1 METDGRNY
9 DAGSTGAVSD
19 RSVASPNASAGNVSN
34 RDSRQDV
41 VNASS
46 NTSDAENEQFERTIR
61 YCLAMIR
68 SDGAYMKGG
77 PLRSDL
83 DSIIRLEDPELLESF
98 WQYVIKSLPNAK
110 KRKKWINKEREKLD
124 QNMDRW
130 REIVSSDNE
139 RSAPTG
145 VPVVPKEKKA
155 TPTTT
160 DAETNGEAP
169 ARDSDT
175 RQIPKKI
182 RHFSA
187 EPVRAKM
194 LPSSSR
200 SNGAT
205 VADAAETATPSKRKK
220 AAGSKVESLKKSK
233 KKKATGASTGGE
245 GEGKSTGKSKSQ
257 ITDEE
262 RHLFAQESREN
273 FEKEKAKILND
284 LDDAY
289 VARFG
294 TIGFCVWSKKTRPV
308 ILLSPYDVAP
318 NSQMRKD
325 WMKMYNKV
333 GGSTHDAVTAM
344 LSFRCVAHTLPSCR
358 PLFRRFPFF
367 VSCCVC
373 RPKPVQRL
381 DGTSHTGMAV
391 LILPLVSRTKHH
403 EASLHGMLV

>member
-194 LPSSSR
+194 LPSSSK
-200 SNGAT
+200 NGVRAPRW
-205 VADAAETATPSKRKK
+205 AIRKR
-220 AAGSKVESLKKSK
+220 
-233 KKKATGASTGGE
+233 
-245 GEGKSTGKSKSQ
+245 
-257 ITDEE
+257 
-262 RHLFAQESREN
+262 
-273 FEKEKAKILND
+273 
-284 LDDAY
+284 
-289 VARFG
+289 
-294 TIGFCVWSKKTRPV
+294 
-308 ILLSPYDVAP
+308 
-318 NSQMRKD
+318 NS
-325 WMKMYNKV
+325 
-333 GGSTHDAVTAM
+333 
-344 LSFRCVAHTLPSCR
+344 
-358 PLFRRFPFF
+358 
-367 VSCCVC
+367 
-373 RPKPVQRL
+373 
-381 DGTSHTGMAV
+381 
-391 LILPLVSRTKHH
+391 
-403 EASLHGMLV
+403 